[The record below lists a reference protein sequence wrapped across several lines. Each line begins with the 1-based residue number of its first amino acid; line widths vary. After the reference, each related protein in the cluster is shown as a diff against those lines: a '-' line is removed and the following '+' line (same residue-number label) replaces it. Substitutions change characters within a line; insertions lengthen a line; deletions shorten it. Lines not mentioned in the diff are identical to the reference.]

1 MKKYDHVEDSIW
13 LATSILTY
21 NSYIKQ
27 RENNIIDATD
37 VHNARVSQHCNAD
50 SHDNTYNYLRAKD
63 TLRRVT
69 YIGEFNGDKEYPT
82 RFDLSDK
89 VDTLDG
95 EKTIK
100 EIVDFLSNDYKSII
114 KEYDNNK
121 LLEILNFLKIYGK
134 KSYKNPIN
142 ETNPIEKLKFKGQN
156 ALSLFKDMCMSLEDE
171 NYKNK
176 LSPKWLDGSNRYI
189 RGYLWSELKHKDK
202 KDLPTSISIVAEK
215 TDKEAN
221 FIIYLEIRDED
232 ASKEYYLRH
241 NKFLDSLDIENEDF
255 EYFIF
260 TDQGESLN
268 NLNKSEI
275 KK

>member
-27 RENNIIDATD
+27 RENNIIDATEFYFTQPEIIAKTESICTKD

-100 EIVDFLSNDYKSII
+100 EIYFSINIFLFDYNI
-114 KEYDNNK
+114 
-121 LLEILNFLKIYGK
+121 
-134 KSYKNPIN
+134 SYN
-142 ETNPIEKLKFKGQN
+142 
-156 ALSLFKDMCMSLEDE
+156 
-171 NYKNK
+171 
-176 LSPKWLDGSNRYI
+176 
-189 RGYLWSELKHKDK
+189 
-202 KDLPTSISIVAEK
+202 
-215 TDKEAN
+215 
-221 FIIYLEIRDED
+221 
-232 ASKEYYLRH
+232 
-241 NKFLDSLDIENEDF
+241 
-255 EYFIF
+255 
-260 TDQGESLN
+260 
-268 NLNKSEI
+268 
-275 KK
+275 

>member
-27 RENNIIDATD
+27 RENNIIDATEFYFTQPEIIAKTESICTKD

-134 KSYKNPIN
+134 N
-142 ETNPIEKLKFKGQN
+142 
-156 ALSLFKDMCMSLEDE
+156 
-171 NYKNK
+171 
-176 LSPKWLDGSNRYI
+176 
-189 RGYLWSELKHKDK
+189 
-202 KDLPTSISIVAEK
+202 
-215 TDKEAN
+215 
-221 FIIYLEIRDED
+221 III
-232 ASKEYYLRH
+232 
-241 NKFLDSLDIENEDF
+241 
-255 EYFIF
+255 
-260 TDQGESLN
+260 
-268 NLNKSEI
+268 
-275 KK
+275 